1 MRRVFLL
8 LFLLSGLAAGLFYIL
23 TMPSLLTAADL
34 PNHEPDLKNGGY
46 IFHAGGCAS
55 CHAAPASGK
64 CNTLK
69 IQDELK
75 LVGGRCLKTDFGTFY
90 VPNISPDK
98 ENGIGGWSALDFINA
113 MARGVSPSGSHYYP
127 AFPFTSYQ
135 RMKLEDLIDL
145 KAYLDTLPPVKS
157 DVPDHD
163 LVLLFRMRRGL
174 GLWKLLYLDGELFV
188 PNPSKSAE
196 INRGAYLVRGPGHC
210 GECHTPRNLI
220 GGFLA
225 DKAYSGAAAAEGE
238 GFVPNITPHK
248 DGLGSWS
255 KADIVELLETGFLP
269 DFDVIGG
276 AMTEVQENMAKL
288 TAEDREAIAG
298 YLKSLKPIAS
308 KKREKAPDS

>member
-163 LVLLFRMRRGL
+163 LSLLFRMRRGL

-188 PNPSKSAE
+188 PNPSKSAD

-210 GECHTPRNLI
+210 GECHTPRDSLGAI
-220 GGFLA
+220 RDDQELA
-225 DKAYSGAAAAEGE
+225 GNGDMLDGE
-238 GFVPNITPHK
+238 SAPNISPHRA
-248 DGLGSWS
+248 DGIGKWS
-255 KADIVELLETGFLP
+255 ADDIEYFLDIGILP
-269 DFDVIGG
+269 DGDSTGSVMSSIVDSN
-276 AMTEVQENMAKL
+276 TSKL
-288 TAEDREAIAG
+288 TKEDRLAIAT
-298 YLKSLKPIAS
+298 YLKSVPAQPG
-308 KKREKAPDS
+308 E

>member
-1 MRRVFLL
+1 MRLLLWSFLL
-8 LFLLSGLAAGLFYIL
+8 LGGFAAGLFYVL
-23 TMPSLLTAADL
+23 TMPSLLKAADL
-34 PNHEPDLKNGGY
+34 PKHEPDLKNGGY
-46 IFHAGGCAS
+46 MFHAGGCAS

-98 ENGIGGWSALDFINA
+98 ESGIGGWSTLDFINA

-145 KAYLDTLPPVKS
+145 KAYLNTLPPVKS

-163 LVLLFRMRRGL
+163 LALPFRMRRGL
-174 GLWKLLYLDGELFV
+174 GLWKLLYLDGKLFV
-188 PNPSKSAE
+188 PNASNSAA
-196 INRGAYLVRGPGHC
+196 INRGAYLVQGPGHC

-220 GGFLA
+220 GGSLL
-225 DKAYSGAAAAEGE
+225 DKAYSGASAAEGK
-238 GFVPNITPHK
+238 GYVPNITPHK
-248 DGLGSWS
+248 DGLKSWS

-288 TAEDREAIAG
+288 TAADREAIAG

-308 KKREKAPDS
+308 KKKKKAPAS